1 METELSLV
9 AIFTHALVSS
19 NRGIELTTT
28 TKEATERG
36 TGLADEDAT
45 GQTGKTGSRTI
56 TCEGVNPVSAI
67 SAILTRINRRTIIN
81 IDLTVRS
88 TVPHRTET
96 LVTIE
101 LVNTSPTIMTRRHG
115 ALVHV
120 YIASLTLETFRTV
133 TSQFISIASFIIS
146 QRGGDTCSTI
156 TAIKVI
162 TRISAILAVPPSVI
176 WRTRAG
182 VIGIVWSVAT
192 GTTIKTRSWVTMSD
206 RDCAIRP

>member
-1 METELSLV
+1 MV
-9 AIFTHALVSS
+9 AIFTHALVPS
-19 NRGIELTTT
+19 NQGIKLTTT

-36 TGLADEDAT
+36 TGLTDGDAT

-56 TCEGVNPVSAI
+56 TCEGVNPVSAL

-81 IDLTVRS
+81 IDLTIRP
-88 TVPHRTET
+88 TVPHRAET
-96 LVTIE
+96 LVAIE
-101 LVNTSPTIMTRRHG
+101 LVNTNPIIMTRRRHG

-120 YIASLTLETFRTV
+120 YITSLTLETFRTV
-133 TSQFISIASFIIS
+133 TSQFISIASFVIS
-146 QRGGDTCSTI
+146 QRGGDACSAI

-162 TRISAILAVPPSVI
+162 TRISVILAVPPSII
-176 WRTRAG
+176 WWAGAG

-192 GTTIKTRSWVTMSD
+192 GATIKTRSRITMSD

>member
-1 METELSLV
+1 MV

-45 GQTGKTGSRTI
+45 GQTGKTGSGTI
-56 TCEGVNPVSAI
+56 TCEGVNPVSAL
-67 SAILTRINRRTIIN
+67 SAILTRISRTIIN

-101 LVNTSPTIMTRRHG
+101 LVNTSPTIMTRRRHG

-120 YIASLTLETFRTV
+120 YIASLTLETFCTV
-133 TSQFISIASFIIS
+133 TSQFISIASFVIS
-146 QRGGDTCSTI
+146 QRGGDTCSAI